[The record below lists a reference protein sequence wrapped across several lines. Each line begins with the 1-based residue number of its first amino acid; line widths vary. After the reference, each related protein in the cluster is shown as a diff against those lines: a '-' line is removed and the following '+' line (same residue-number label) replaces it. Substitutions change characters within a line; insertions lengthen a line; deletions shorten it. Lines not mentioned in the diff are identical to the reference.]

1 MTTGARVFDVAYK
14 IGRTSDESWTTRVA
28 LVQRGSTV
36 DDIPTIIAVKQGIQ
50 AAEIVVLALQQ
61 VGPLVAIDLTT
72 GAPVHIG
79 TVVTDFRGEV
89 GRLVYLERPNSLG
102 RDGKVAVERNGDNGD
117 TYKTYNY
124 ASVWNLRVDLH

>member
-1 MTTGARVFDVAYK
+1 MNTGAKVFDVAYEVSRK
-14 IGRTSDESWTTRVA
+14 GYVGGTTRVA
-28 LVQRGSTV
+28 LAQEGSTV
-36 DDIPTIIAVKQGIQ
+36 EDIPQIVALKRGVK
-50 AAEIVVLALQQ
+50 ADEIVILSLQQ
-61 VGPLVAIDLTT
+61 IGPLVAIDLTT